1 MIHKIFSGKDNTTLA
16 LWVALGNFSNF
27 SLSIVSA
34 VILSRYLD
42 KDSYGTYRQIIYV
55 YMTLQT
61 VFTVGVPNAFAY
73 FLPRYSLQEGR
84 YIVKKLTNVLFL
96 LGLAFS
102 VLLFIF
108 SDLIAILLKNPEL
121 AVGLK
126 YFSAI
131 PVLIL
136 PTMGMEGLFSTYR
149 RTIWLAI
156 YNTFT
161 RLISL
166 LCIVSPVIIWG
177 NDYRYAIFGWI
188 LASILGLILAMY
200 FKRIPFR
207 GVPPQKADLKLE
219 TVFAF
224 CLPLLYAHFA
234 GIAIPS
240 ADQFFISRYFGVKA
254 FAEFSNGFQ
263 QIPLV
268 PMITSA
274 AATVLMPLFS
284 KLQHYNATTDE
295 VLDYWRGAMRKS
307 AILIYPMVIFFTF
320 HATDIVVF
328 LYSSE
333 YEASGLYFQISMLAN
348 FFNIIIFTPLILA
361 FGKTKEYAR
370 AHIAYA
376 FFIWIVEYFA
386 VKLFRDPYW
395 IAAISIV
402 GKISLIIYFL
412 WFSAS
417 ILNVRMSKMIP
428 TQTILRLLLH
438 GFLAVSI
445 SNMVISSLQWSIFSK
460 LIIGGGIYS
469 AILLLTGSIFRLN
482 YLEILL
488 PIFRGRQT

>member
-1 MIHKIFSGKDNTTLA
+1 MIHKIISGKDNTTQA
-16 LWVALGNFSNF
+16 LWVALGNFSHF
-27 SLSIVSA
+27 SLSVVSA

-61 VFTVGVPNAFAY
+61 VFSVGIPNAFAY
-73 FLPRYSLQEGR
+73 FLPRYSLQEGS
-84 YIVKKLTNVLFL
+84 YIVKKLTHVLFL

-108 SDLIAILLKNPEL
+108 SDLIAVVLKNSEL

-156 YNTFT
+156 YNTLT

-166 LCIVSPVIIWG
+166 LCIVSPVIILG
-177 NDYRYAIFGWI
+177 SDYRYAVFGWI
-188 LASILGLILAMY
+188 LASVLGLVLALY

-207 GVPPQKADLKLE
+207 GVSAQKAALKLK
-219 TVFAF
+219 TVFAY
-224 CLPLLYAHFA
+224 CLPLLYANFA
-234 GIAIPS
+234 GIAISS

-263 QIPLV
+263 QIPFV
-268 PMITSA
+268 PMITGA
-274 AATVLMPLFS
+274 AATVLMPVFS
-284 KLQHYNATTDE
+284 KLQHHNATTDE
-295 VLDYWRGAMRKS
+295 VLNYWSGAMRKS
-307 AILIYPMVIFFTF
+307 AILIYPMVIFFIF
-320 HATDIVVF
+320 YATDIVVF
-328 LYSSE
+328 LYSGE

-348 FFNIIIFTPLILA
+348 FFTIVVFAPLIFA
-361 FGKTKEYAR
+361 FGKTKEYAG
-370 AHIAYA
+370 AHVAYA
-376 FFIWIVEYFA
+376 IFIWIVEYFA

-395 IAAISIV
+395 IAAISIG

-428 TQTILRLLLH
+428 FETILRLLLH
-438 GFLAVSI
+438 GFFAASI
-445 SNMVISSLQWSIFSK
+445 SYVITNSLQWSIFSE
-460 LIIGGGIYS
+460 LLLGGTIYS
-469 AILLLTGSIFRLN
+469 AILLLTGSVFKLN
-482 YLEILL
+482 YLEFIL
-488 PIFRGRQT
+488 PILRGRQI